1 MQLYW
6 TRKQVL
12 KRLLSS
18 YQVQLTLG
26 SSEALNDLPQ
36 QKHKRDNQRVRITQR
51 VGRAIIK
58 LPASINEKKQ
68 VRRNPL
74 IQPCVPGLP
83 EVRLGT
89 AATVC
94 YLEWNFRYRKPNGK
108 HTGELKSWAPQWP
121 GIFHA
126 PCWFWTILIRCSDWC
141 PMNWESS
148 TALKYIYFQP
158 CGPIIAQLSII
169 QYLQRADRQS
179 LIKMNWK

>member
-94 YLEWNFRYRKPNGK
+94 YLE
-108 HTGELKSWAPQWP
+108 
-121 GIFHA
+121 
-126 PCWFWTILIRCSDWC
+126 
-141 PMNWESS
+141 
-148 TALKYIYFQP
+148 
-158 CGPIIAQLSII
+158 
-169 QYLQRADRQS
+169 
-179 LIKMNWK
+179 

>member
-141 PMNWESS
+141 PMNELGILNSPEVHLLP
-148 TALKYIYFQP
+148 ALRTHYCSAFNH
-158 CGPIIAQLSII
+158 SILTKGGQAI
-169 QYLQRADRQS
+169 F
-179 LIKMNWK
+179 N